1 MESEF
6 TGDLLFG
13 LRKLLVAA
21 FRTENF
27 FAGEDFIM
35 FLFFLLF
42 GKVKT
47 GCEGIAK
54 LDHASS
60 HFHFFGVF
68 DFDIFRYLNDGLFFI
83 KRKLSLIFGII
94 CEIGL
99 LVQRL
104 KIIVFEDSA
113 LGMSYCAAVG
123 RFLAL
128 YDSIDS
134 RRSMT

>member
-6 TGDLLFG
+6 TGNLLFG
-13 LRKLLVAA
+13 LRELLVPA
-21 FRTENF
+21 FRVEKF

-47 GCEGIAK
+47 GCEGVAK
-54 LDHASS
+54 LDHASP

-68 DFDIFRYLNDGLFFI
+68 DFDIFGYLDDGLFFI
-83 KRKLSLIFGII
+83 KRKLGLIFGII

-113 LGMSYCAAVG
+113 LGNELLCSSGSLFGVV
-123 RFLAL
+123 R
-128 YDSIDS
+128 
-134 RRSMT
+134 

>member
-1 MESEF
+1 MESEL

-13 LRKLLVAA
+13 LRELLVPA
-21 FRTENF
+21 FRVEKF

-47 GCEGIAK
+47 GCEGVAK
-54 LDHASS
+54 LDHASP

-68 DFDIFRYLNDGLFFI
+68 DFDIFGYLNDGLFFI
-83 KRKLSLIFGII
+83 KRKLGLIFGII

-113 LGMSYCAAVG
+113 LGNELLCSSGSLFGVV
-123 RFLAL
+123 R
-128 YDSIDS
+128 
-134 RRSMT
+134 